1 MREVMARMPATG
13 QILPHF
19 AVNTG
24 AIPLLGRNLLS
35 RMSESAAA
43 GVGRRP
49 FGREGW
55 MQSAHQTPL
64 GAARATR
71 PDLASKL
78 AYMLTAAIVGPG
90 LVACAGPSP
99 QVQVAAADASQ
110 PATADSD
117 TAGRAA
123 TSESAAATT
132 TESKPGSTDTTESGN
147 ASPPVETTDNSAPPV
162 EPQGT
167 TGTTAGSAPTPPAT
181 DAPQTAAA
189 QQPEQSAAASGA
201 HAGDVPPPG
210 AGLATG
216 RPYVVIRFT
225 ESSVDYE
232 KALAEAVKRAVARK
246 PNLAFDL
253 VAVTP
258 RAGTADELAG
268 LTEKAHAEAAAVMKS
283 LSALGIGPER
293 VSIMTWTGQPTDVNE
308 IRLYIR

>member
-1 MREVMARMPATG
+1 
-13 QILPHF
+13 
-19 AVNTG
+19 
-24 AIPLLGRNLLS
+24 
-35 RMSESAAA
+35 
-43 GVGRRP
+43 
-49 FGREGW
+49 
-55 MQSAHQTPL
+55 MQSAHHTPPSAVR
-64 GAARATR
+64 AAR
-71 PDLASKL
+71 PDPASKL
-78 AYMLTAAIVGPG
+78 AYMLTAAIVGLG
-90 LVACAGPSP
+90 LAACAGPSP
-99 QVQVAAADASQ
+99 QVQVAAADASR

-117 TAGRAA
+117 AAGHAA
-123 TSESAAATT
+123 TSKSATATT
-132 TESKPGSTDTTESGN
+132 AESKPGSTDATESGKT
-147 ASPPVETTDNSAPPV
+147 SPPVETTGNSAPPV
-162 EPQGT
+162 EPQAT
-167 TGTTAGSAPTPPAT
+167 TGAAGSAPPPPPT

-201 HAGDVPPPG
+201 HAGAVPPPG
-210 AGLATG
+210 SGLATG

-258 RAGTADELAG
+258 RAGTADELAD

>member
-1 MREVMARMPATG
+1 MG
-13 QILPHF
+13 QISPHF

-35 RMSESAAA
+35 RMPENAAA
-43 GVGRRP
+43 GVGRWP

-55 MQSAHQTPL
+55 MQSAYQTPL
-64 GAARATR
+64 AAARATR
-71 PDLASKL
+71 PDLALKL
-78 AYMLTAAIVGPG
+78 AYMLTAAIVGLG
-90 LVACAGPSP
+90 LAACAGPSP

-117 TAGRAA
+117 AAGQAA
-123 TSESAAATT
+123 TSESATATT
-132 TESKPGSTDTTESGN
+132 AKSKPGSTDATESGN
-147 ASPPVETTDNSAPPV
+147 TSTPVETAGNSAPPV

-167 TGTTAGSAPTPPAT
+167 TGTAGSAPTTPAT
-181 DAPQTAAA
+181 DTPQTAAA
-189 QQPEQSAAASGA
+189 PQPEQSAAASGA
-201 HAGDVPPPG
+201 DASDVPPPG
-210 AGLATG
+210 SGLATG

-258 RAGTADELAG
+258 RAGTADELAD

>member
-1 MREVMARMPATG
+1 MG
-13 QILPHF
+13 QISPHF

-24 AIPLLGRNLLS
+24 AIPLLGCDLLS
-35 RMSESAAA
+35 RIPENAAA
-43 GVGRRP
+43 GLG
-49 FGREGW
+49 GGLSAGKGI
-55 MQSAHQTPL
+55 MQSAHHTPR
-64 GAARATR
+64 GAARAAR

-78 AYMLTAAIVGPG
+78 TAAIVGLG
-90 LVACAGPSP
+90 LAACAGPSP
-99 QVQVAAADASQ
+99 QVQVAAADASR

-117 TAGRAA
+117 AAGH
-123 TSESAAATT
+123 AATT
-132 TESKPGSTDTTESGN
+132 ESATATTAESKPGSTEATESGN
-147 ASPPVETTDNSAPPV
+147 TSPPVETAGNSAPPV
-162 EPQGT
+162 EPQAT
-167 TGTTAGSAPTPPAT
+167 TGTAGSAPPPPPT

-210 AGLATG
+210 SGLATG

-225 ESSVDYE
+225 ESSMDYE

-258 RAGTADELAG
+258 RAGTADELAD